1 VRSLCLL
8 VLVGAGGC
16 CWPVGEEGPA
26 TAVPIERPAPAV
38 VAPPPEP
45 VSAPEPEA
53 VAVKPRAVNPAPR
66 PKVVKPT
73 VTKPEPVALGTVVVG
88 GDARKVLL
96 LGDGHEAKV
105 EDGGEA
111 PVGNYTVKVWFQ
123 GDPVPQSS
131 LRIGVTE
138 GQTVTITCSS
148 AGKWCRRGEH
158 ALEPMDTGAE

>member
-1 VRSLCLL
+1 M
-8 VLVGAGGC
+8 
-16 CWPVGEEGPA
+16 GEEQ
-26 TAVPIERPAPAV
+26 PAV
-38 VAPPPEP
+38 VVPPVEEPSAAIDAPEPPPEP
-45 VSAPEPEA
+45 APEPGAES
-53 VAVKPRAVNPAPR
+53 VAVKPRSAGPAPR
-66 PKVVKPT
+66 PKTVKPT
-73 VTKPEPVALGTVVVG
+73 VTKPEAVALGTVLVR